1 MGLNDGSLTEDQVHI
16 TSVFGQQFEKYGK
29 SAILLDSN
37 TGWKPAR
44 NSIQEYIRVCFTS
57 IRVLPIWTYRY

>member
-16 TSVFGQQFEKYGK
+16 TSLFGQQSEKYGK

-37 TGWKPAR
+37 SGWKPAR

-57 IRVLPIWTYRY
+57 IVIIYINKILD